1 MSKWYC
7 AQQII
12 TTLVQEKFNIELFIR
27 SLEITIVAVFDLVD
41 FDNHEQV
48 VYCSDDA
55 SGLKAI
61 IAVHS
66 TALGP
71 AAGGCRFWDYASDET
86 ALKDVLRLSKG
97 MTYKNAMAGL
107 KLGGGKGV
115 IIGDPKKLKSD
126 VLFKAFGKAV
136 NNLNGRY
143 YTAEDVNITT
153 GDMAIVNQS
162 TEFVSG
168 LEGKSGNP
176 GPFTALGTFLGIKAA
191 VKFKLNRDDL
201 AGIKVA
207 VQGLGSVGYSLCEKL
222 HAVGAELIVTD
233 INQDTLDRAAA
244 ELNATIVGLDEIYHQ
259 DVDVFSPCALGASI
273 NDDSIAQMK
282 AVIIAGCA
290 NNQLAEARHDKVLLE
305 KGILYAPDYVI
316 NAGGIINVA
325 LEIYPE
331 PYCADSATKLVE
343 NIYHTLMTVFETAA
357 SNNMPT
363 GFIADEMARNIIAKG
378 A

>member
-1 MSKWYC
+1 M
-7 AQQII
+7 
-12 TTLVQEKFNIELFIR
+12 
-27 SLEITIVAVFDLVD
+27 EITIVAVFDLVD

-48 VYCSDDA
+48 VYCSDEA

-71 AAGGCRFWDYASDET
+71 AAGGCRFWDYASDAE

-115 IIGDPKKLKSD
+115 IIGNPKNLKSD
-126 VLFKAFGKAV
+126 ALFKAFGNAV

-191 VKFKLNRDDL
+191 VKFKLGKDEL
-201 AGIKVA
+201 TGVKVA

-222 HAVGAELIVTD
+222 HQAGAELIVTD
-233 INQDTLDRAAA
+233 INQAALDKAAT
-244 ELNATIVGLDEIYHQ
+244 ELNAKVVGLDEIYSQ

-273 NDDSIAQMK
+273 DDNSIAQLK

-290 NNQLAEARHDKVLLE
+290 NNQLAEARHDQILLD

-331 PYCADSATKLVE
+331 PYCADSATALVE
-343 NIYHTLMTVFETAA
+343 NIYNTLMTVFETAA
-357 SNNMPT
+357 SKNMPT
-363 GFIADEMARNIIAKG
+363 GIIADEMAQEIIAKG
-378 A
+378 KK

>member
-1 MSKWYC
+1 
-7 AQQII
+7 
-12 TTLVQEKFNIELFIR
+12 
-27 SLEITIVAVFDLVD
+27 VAVFDLVD

-48 VYCSDDA
+48 VYCSDKA

-71 AAGGCRFWDYASDET
+71 AAGGCRFWGYASDEA

-115 IIGDPKKLKSD
+115 IIGDPKSLKSD
-126 VLFKAFGKAV
+126 DLFKAFGTAV

-191 VKFKLNRDDL
+191 VKFKLGKDDL
-201 AGIKVA
+201 TGIKVA

-222 HAVGAELIVTD
+222 HNAGAELIVTD
-233 INQDTLDRAAA
+233 INQVALDKAAA
-244 ELNATIVGLDEIYHQ
+244 ELNATVVGLDEIYSQ

-273 NDDSIAQMK
+273 DDNSIAQLK

-290 NNQLAEARHDKVLLE
+290 NNQLAEARHDQILLE

-343 NIYHTLMTVFETAA
+343 NIYHTLMNVFETATA
-357 SNNMPT
+357 QNMPT
-363 GFIADEMARNIIAKG
+363 GLIADQMARDIIAKG
-378 A
+378 HNNSN

>member
-1 MSKWYC
+1 M
-7 AQQII
+7 
-12 TTLVQEKFNIELFIR
+12 
-27 SLEITIVAVFDLVD
+27 EITIVSVFDLVD

-48 VYCSDDA
+48 VYCSDEA

-71 AAGGCRFWDYASDET
+71 AAGGCRFWDYVSDEA

-115 IIGDPKKLKSD
+115 IIGDPKKLKSEA
-126 VLFKAFGKAV
+126 LFKAFGQAV

-153 GDMAIVNQS
+153 GDMAIVNQN
-162 TEFVSG
+162 TAFVSG

-191 VKFKLNRDDL
+191 VKFKLKKDDL
-201 AGIKVA
+201 SGIKVA
-207 VQGLGSVGYSLCEKL
+207 VQGLGSVGYALCEKL
-222 HAVGAELIVTD
+222 HAAGAELIVTD
-233 INQDTLDRAAA
+233 INQATLDKAAT
-244 ELNATIVGLDEIYHQ
+244 EFDATVVGLDEIYSQ
-259 DVDVFSPCALGASI
+259 DVDVFSPCALGAAI
-273 NDDSIAQMK
+273 NDETISQLKASI
-282 AVIIAGCA
+282 VAGCA
-290 NNQLAEARHDKVLLE
+290 NNQLAESRHDQLLLG

-331 PYCADSATKLVE
+331 PYCAESATKLVE
-343 NIYHTLMTVFETAA
+343 NIYNTLMTVFETAA
-357 SNNMPT
+357 ANNMPT
-363 GFIADEMARNIIAKG
+363 GIIADEMARSIIAKG

>member
-1 MSKWYC
+1 M
-7 AQQII
+7 A
-12 TTLVQEKFNIELFIR
+12 L
-27 SLEITIVAVFDLVD
+27 FDLVD

-48 VYCSDDA
+48 VFGSDDA
-55 SGLKAI
+55 TGLKTI

-71 AAGGCRFWDYASDET
+71 AAGGCRFWDYASDED

-126 VLFKAFGKAV
+126 ALFEAYGKQV
-136 NNLNGRY
+136 NNLGGRY

-153 GDMAIVNQS
+153 GDMAVVN
-162 TEFVSG
+162 TVTGFVSG

-191 VKFKLNRDDL
+191 VKFKLGKDNL
-201 AGIKVA
+201 KGIKVA

-222 HAVGAELIVTD
+222 HAEGAELIVTD
-233 INQDTLDRAAA
+233 INTAALERAKN
-244 ELNATIVGLDEIYHQ
+244 ELGAIIVGLDEIYAQ
-259 DVDVFSPCALGASI
+259 DVDVYSPCALGASI
-273 NDDSIAQMK
+273 NDESIAQLK

-290 NNQLAEARHDKVLLE
+290 NNQLAENRHDEVLLE

-331 PYCADSATKLVE
+331 EYCADTATKLVE
-343 NIYHTLMTVFETAA
+343 NIYDTLMNVFRAA
-357 SNNMPT
+357 KEKGQPT
-363 GFIADEMARNIIAKG
+363 GIIADEMARDIIAKG
-378 A
+378 KNL

>member
-1 MSKWYC
+1 
-7 AQQII
+7 
-12 TTLVQEKFNIELFIR
+12 
-27 SLEITIVAVFDLVD
+27 VAIFDLVD

-55 SGLKAI
+55 TGLKAI

-71 AAGGCRFWDYASDET
+71 AAGGCRFWDYVNDEA

-115 IIGDPKKLKSD
+115 IIGNPKNLKSD
-126 VLFKAFGKAV
+126 DLFKAFGKAV
-136 NNLNGRY
+136 NNLGGRY

-153 GDMAIVNQS
+153 GDMAVVNQV
-162 TEFVSG
+162 TDFVSG

-191 VKFKLNRDDL
+191 VKFKLGTEDL
-201 AGIKVA
+201 SGIKVA

-222 HAVGAELIVTD
+222 HAAGAELTVTD
-233 INQDTLDRAAA
+233 INQQILDKAAT
-244 ELNATIVGLDEIYHQ
+244 ELNATVVSLDDIYSQ
-259 DVDVFSPCALGASI
+259 DVDVYAPCALGASI
-273 NDDSIAQMK
+273 NDESIAQLK

-290 NNQLAEARHDKVLLE
+290 NNQLEAARHDQVLLE

-331 PYCADSATKLVE
+331 PYCADKATGLVE
-343 NIYHTLMTVFETAA
+343 NIYHTLMSVFESAKDR
-357 SNNMPT
+357 NLPT
-363 GFIADEMARNIIAKG
+363 GQVSDEMARAIIANGGK
-378 A
+378 

>member
-1 MSKWYC
+1 
-7 AQQII
+7 
-12 TTLVQEKFNIELFIR
+12 
-27 SLEITIVAVFDLVD
+27 LEITIVAVFDLVD

-48 VYCSDDA
+48 VYCSDEA

-71 AAGGCRFWDYASDET
+71 AAGGCRFWDYASDAE

-115 IIGDPKKLKSD
+115 IIGNPKNLKSD
-126 VLFKAFGKAV
+126 ALFKAFGNAV

-191 VKFKLNRDDL
+191 VKFKLGKDEL
-201 AGIKVA
+201 TGVKVA

-222 HAVGAELIVTD
+222 HQAGAELIVTD
-233 INQDTLDRAAA
+233 INQAALDKAAT
-244 ELNATIVGLDEIYHQ
+244 ELNAKVVGLDEIYSQ

-273 NDDSIAQMK
+273 DDNSIAQLK

-290 NNQLAEARHDKVLLE
+290 NNQLAEARHDQILLD

-331 PYCADSATKLVE
+331 PYCADSATALVE
-343 NIYHTLMTVFETAA
+343 NIYNTLMTVFETAA
-357 SNNMPT
+357 SKNMPT
-363 GFIADEMARNIIAKG
+363 GIIADEMAREIIAKG
-378 A
+378 KK

>member
-1 MSKWYC
+1 M
-7 AQQII
+7 
-12 TTLVQEKFNIELFIR
+12 
-27 SLEITIVAVFDLVD
+27 AVFDLVD
-41 FDNHEQV
+41 FDNHEQI
-48 VYCSDDA
+48 VYCSDQA

-71 AAGGCRFWDYASDET
+71 AAGGCRFWDYASDEA

-115 IIGDPKKLKSD
+115 IIGDPKKLKSPE
-126 VLFKAFGKAV
+126 LFQAFGKAV
-136 NNLNGRY
+136 NNLSGRY

-162 TEFVSG
+162 TDFVSG

-176 GPFTALGTFLGIKAA
+176 GPFTALGTFLGIQAA
-191 VKFKLNRDDL
+191 VKFKLGKDDL
-201 AGIKVA
+201 TGIKVA

-222 HAVGAELIVTD
+222 HAAGAELIVTD
-233 INQDTLDRAAA
+233 INQLALDKAAT
-244 ELNATIVGLDEIYHQ
+244 ELNATVVGLDDIYQQ
-259 DVDVFSPCALGASI
+259 DVEVFAPCALGASI
-273 NDDSIAQMK
+273 NDDSIAQLK

-290 NNQLAEARHDKVLLE
+290 NNQLAEARHDQLLLE

-343 NIYHTLMTVFETAA
+343 NIYHTLMNVFEAA
-357 SNNMPT
+357 ETKHKPT
-363 GFIADEMARNIIAKG
+363 GVIADEMARDIIANVAK
-378 A
+378 